1 MQFDIPAFV
10 RSLRFLAEGWLGV
23 FLVMA
28 VIIAA
33 VRLLNRLTRGRDE
46 KAYRPLNSEKPALGR
61 SAPENLKKR
70 HRKKEENRARNANF
84 SANDDFCGGEDFPH
98 ETL

>member
-28 VIIAA
+28 VIIA
-33 VRLLNRLTRGRDE
+33 VIWLLNRLTC
-46 KAYRPLNSEKPALGR
+46 GR
-61 SAPENLKKR
+61 S
-70 HRKKEENRARNANF
+70 EE
-84 SANDDFCGGEDFPH
+84 S
-98 ETL
+98 

>member
-1 MQFDIPAFV
+1 MKLDISAFV
-10 RSLRFLAEGWLGV
+10 RALRLSAEGWLGV

-46 KAYRPLNSEKPALGR
+46 KA
-61 SAPENLKKR
+61 
-70 HRKKEENRARNANF
+70 
-84 SANDDFCGGEDFPH
+84 
-98 ETL
+98 

>member
-28 VIIAA
+28 VIIDA

-46 KAYRPLNSEKPALGR
+46 KA
-61 SAPENLKKR
+61 
-70 HRKKEENRARNANF
+70 
-84 SANDDFCGGEDFPH
+84 
-98 ETL
+98 

>member
-10 RSLRFLAEGWLGV
+10 RSLRFLAEGWLSV

-33 VRLLNRLTRGRDE
+33 VRLLNRLTCGRDE
-46 KAYRPLNSEKPALGR
+46 KA
-61 SAPENLKKR
+61 
-70 HRKKEENRARNANF
+70 
-84 SANDDFCGGEDFPH
+84 
-98 ETL
+98 

>member
-33 VRLLNRLTRGRDE
+33 VRLLNGRLTA
-46 KAYRPLNSEKPALGR
+46 KNRPSGAVLQK
-61 SAPENLKKR
+61 
-70 HRKKEENRARNANF
+70 
-84 SANDDFCGGEDFPH
+84 
-98 ETL
+98 T

>member
-1 MQFDIPAFV
+1 MQIDIAAFV
-10 RSLRFLAEGWLGV
+10 RSLRFLVEGWLGV

-46 KAYRPLNSEKPALGR
+46 KA
-61 SAPENLKKR
+61 
-70 HRKKEENRARNANF
+70 
-84 SANDDFCGGEDFPH
+84 
-98 ETL
+98 